1 LAWRA
6 ARGGALGM
14 RFTRY
19 FSDLNICETRQMTK
33 LQIRPATPADTDLIL
48 QFVREL
54 AIYEKAES
62 EVLAT
67 PEHVQQT
74 LFCPSPKVFG
84 LICLHGETPVG
95 FAVYFFNYSTW
106 QGRHGLYLEDLYVSP
121 KHRGLGAGKAL
132 LRHLAQIAVEH
143 DCGRFEWSVLDW
155 NTPAIEF
162 YDSLGARPQSEWIRY
177 RLTGQGLLD
186 LART

>member
-1 LAWRA
+1 
-6 ARGGALGM
+6 M
-14 RFTRY
+14 
-19 FSDLNICETRQMTK
+19 
-33 LQIRPATPADTDLIL
+33 
-48 QFVREL
+48 
-54 AIYEKAES
+54 
-62 EVLAT
+62 
-67 PEHVQQT
+67 
-74 LFCPSPKVFG
+74 
-84 LICLHGETPVG
+84 ICLDGDTPVG

-186 LART
+186 LARS